1 MKIQELIESYKLV
14 CDENYNLVFLFDTI
28 GQATITNVNIK
39 KLFKMATQKI
49 LDDYKIGYTNKEIS
63 HFTDIMMTA
72 YEKFDH
78 HQENLSFVG
87 LLVCNIDLNIK
98 EEMYNLNYILSSTDN
113 LSNFIAHS
121 ILFHQ
126 LDFNLKNI
134 TFNTLLNMRIFILAH
149 YAAVFNKKI
158 KIKTPVRTLN
168 LISDIEIDKQNE
180 KNYIFEPHNIRI
192 SD

>member
-1 MKIQELIESYKLV
+1 MKIQELLESYKLL
-14 CDENYNLVFLFDTI
+14 CDENYNLVFTFETI
-28 GQATITNVNIK
+28 GQATITDVNIK
-39 KLFKMATQKI
+39 DLFKIATKKI
-49 LDDYKIGYTNKEIS
+49 LDDYKIKYYNNEIS
-63 HFTDIMMTA
+63 CFVDIMMTA
-72 YEKFDH
+72 SEKFDH
-78 HQENLSFVG
+78 HKENLSFVG

-113 LSNFIAHS
+113 LSNFIGHS

-126 LDFNLKNI
+126 LDFNLKDI

-158 KIKTPVRTLN
+158 KIKTPVRTLD

-180 KNYIFEPHNIRI
+180 KNYIFKPRNIRI
-192 SD
+192 YD